1 MSETDIFLSYSR
13 EDRTAAR
20 HFAESFAREGFS
32 VWWDAALRSG
42 QTFDEVIEKE
52 LRAAKAVVVLWSPR
66 SVLSRWVRAEATLA
80 DRRNKLVPAIIEACD
95 RPIIFE
101 LTHAADLS
109 DWTGD
114 TADLRWRTLVNDLR
128 RLVGGDEEEAAQ
140 PIAATPAPEPKPVA
154 PAPEPKPVQ
163 AAPEP
168 PADPVKAEAKSVPMN
183 NVDELLFAAARMREA
198 RAGSKLLK
206 PTPTE
211 EDHTQFY
218 KAADDFRQHE
228 VDNIHCLFKLDGEIP
243 ETRFV
248 IGAEGLRV
256 GRTAPADI
264 IVGGA
269 GVSRAHCL
277 VELANGEVQ
286 VSDLNSTNGTYIDNK
301 RIGRA
306 AVLPVGS
313 VLRVGN
319 VSFEHEIRS
328 SAEIDQLSDPTTRAP
343 GANPPEPRL
352 ARSS

>member
-1 MSETDIFLSYSR
+1 VSDTDIFLSYSR

-20 HFAESFAREGFS
+20 HFAESFAQEGFS

-80 DRRNKLVPAIIEACD
+80 DRRNKLVPAIIEPCD

-114 TADLRWRTLVNDLR
+114 LSDNRWRTLVNDLR
-128 RLVGGDEEEAAQ
+128 RLVGGGEEAISQ
-140 PIAATPAPEPKPVA
+140 PAPAEPKPA
-154 PAPEPKPVQ
+154 PAAPIRQPQVEPI
-163 AAPEP
+163 E
-168 PADPVKAEAKSVPMN
+168 AEAKSPPSPPLP
-183 NVDELLFAAARMREA
+183 NVDDLMSAAARLREA
-198 RAGSKLLK
+198 RAGSKHLE
-206 PTPTE
+206 PTPME
-211 EDHTQFY
+211 EERTQFY
-218 KAADDFRQHE
+218 KRSDDFRQHE
-228 VDNIHCLFKLDGEIP
+228 NDQIHCLLKLDGEEQ

-248 IGAEGLRV
+248 VGAEGLKV

-264 IVGGA
+264 IVPGA
-269 GVSRAHCL
+269 GVSRAHCV
-277 VELANGEVQ
+277 VELVGDQ
-286 VSDLNSTNGTYIDNK
+286 LRVSDLNSTNGTYIDNK
-301 RIGRA
+301 RIARTEDLA
-306 AVLPVGS
+306 VGS

-328 SAEIDQLSDPTTRAP
+328 RAELDQPSDPLGINRDDP
-343 GANPPEPRL
+343 LEPRL

>member
-1 MSETDIFLSYSR
+1 MSDTDIFLSYSR

-20 HFAESFAREGFS
+20 HFAESFAQEGFS

-80 DRRNKLVPAIIEACD
+80 DRRNKLVPAIIEPCD

-101 LTHAADLS
+101 LTHAADLA

-114 TADLRWRTLVNDLR
+114 LSDNRWRTLVNDLR
-128 RLVGGDEEEAAQ
+128 RLVGGGDEAAVE
-140 PIAATPAPEPKPVA
+140 PAPAKPVAEPTLTPAP
-154 PAPEPKPVQ
+154 Q
-163 AAPEP
+163 P
-168 PADPVKAEAKSVPMN
+168 PADPAVAADAKSPPMA
-183 NVDELLFAAARMREA
+183 NVDDLMFAAARMREA
-198 RAGSKLLK
+198 RGGSKLLK

-211 EDHTQFY
+211 EDQTQFY
-218 KAADDFRQHE
+218 KRSDDFRQHE
-228 VDNIHCLFKLDGEIP
+228 SDQIHCLLKLDGEVP

-248 IGAEGLRV
+248 VGAAGLKI

-264 IVGGA
+264 IVVGA

-277 VELANGEVQ
+277 VELSGEQ
-286 VSDLNSTNGTYIDNK
+286 LRVSDLNSTNGSYIDNK
-301 RIGRA
+301 RIARTEELA
-306 AVLPVGS
+306 VGS

-328 SAEIDQLSDPTTRAP
+328 RAEIDQPSDPVGLNR
-343 GANPPEPRL
+343 GNPREPRL